1 MPKPPPLGV
10 KISGTG
16 RCLPPRVLNNQY
28 FVDRLDTTDA
38 WIRARTGI
46 VERHVVGPG
55 ESTATLAT
63 AAAREALH
71 DAGMT
76 PKDIDVIIV
85 STITPECCF
94 PSTACFVQQE
104 LGARTVPSFD
114 LAAACSGFIYGML
127 VGTFMLQGG
136 HYRNVL
142 LIGAETMSRI
152 SDYEDRNTCILFGDG
167 AGAVVLSATPD
178 TAGPAILHYQLHA
191 QGSGTQMLSVPAG
204 GSRLPPSQMTINERL
219 HYVKMQGREV
229 YKLAVK
235 CNFDLVDS
243 TLDEAGITPDQLAIV
258 IPHQSNLRIIES
270 ARERLGLPPER
281 MFTNIQRCGN
291 TSAASIPLGMDEC
304 RKAGRIKAGD
314 LVLLV
319 AFGAGLT
326 WGSALIRL

>member
-16 RCLPPRVLNNQY
+16 RAVPDKILNNQY

-38 WIRARTGI
+38 WIRERTGI
-46 VERHVVGPG
+46 LERRVVSPG

-63 AAAREALH
+63 AAAREALA
-71 DAGMT
+71 DAKMT
-76 PKDIDVIIV
+76 PADIDAIIV
-85 STITPECCF
+85 ATITPECSF
-94 PSTACFVQQE
+94 PSTACFVQQALE
-104 LGARTVPSFD
+104 APQVPAFD
-114 LAAACSGFIYGML
+114 IAAACSGFIYGLSIASYMIHSG
-127 VGTFMLQGG
+127 V
-136 HYRNVL
+136 YRNVL

-152 SDYEDRNTCILFGDG
+152 TDYEDRNTCILFGDG
-167 AGAVVLSATPD
+167 AGAAILSATD
-178 TAGPAILHYQLHA
+178 GLDGPCILHHQLHA
-191 QGSGTQMLSVPAG
+191 QGNGTSMLCVPAG
-204 GSRLPPSQMTINERL
+204 GSRLPPSRMTIDERL

-243 TLDEAGITPDQLAIV
+243 TIAEAGLDPDDLAIV

-270 ARERLGLPPER
+270 ARERLKLPPDR
-281 MFTNIQRCGN
+281 MFTNIQRYGN
-291 TSAASIPLGMDEC
+291 TSAASIPLGLDEC
-304 RKAGRIKAGD
+304 RKNGRIKSGD
-314 LVLLV
+314 TILLV